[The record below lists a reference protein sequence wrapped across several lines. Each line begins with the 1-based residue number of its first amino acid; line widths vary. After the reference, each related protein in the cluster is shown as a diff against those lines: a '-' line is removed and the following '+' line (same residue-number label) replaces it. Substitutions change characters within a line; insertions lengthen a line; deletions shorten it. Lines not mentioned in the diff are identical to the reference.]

1 MTHIKEIKLADVISK
16 LPEIEPLIIDNVFLE
31 KNDFF
36 FCALGFEDRCLY
48 IPELLAMKKRKI
60 FKKGFYFLYDTN
72 KSDNIVNKPKL
83 QNALNQLCSSVSLPI
98 ECDKDDFTSILR
110 EQMNEI
116 TKNGDI
122 PSITFDISACT
133 SKLLLLGLKIIF
145 EFDVKLKIFYSEANV
160 YHPTNEEY
168 SLNPEKWTKEK
179 SLGLTKGVTKVIPCS
194 EYHGYRRDIL
204 PDVLVS
210 FATFKPER
218 TMAIMTDI
226 DESLS
231 IKSNDRIMWIIG
243 KPHLEEDNWRMKF
256 VKEINKISDSSTFFN
271 VCTFDYK
278 ETLKV
283 LQKIYEKNE
292 NDENEFHINISPL
305 GSKMQSLGISLFYF
319 IRPDFSVYFAMPKKY
334 NAHQYSDEI
343 KAIWQIDFGNL
354 KDIMK
359 LLSSIG
365 QIEIVNE

>member
-1 MTHIKEIKLADVISK
+1 MTHIREIKLADVIPK
-16 LPEIEPLIIDNVFLE
+16 LPEIKHLIIDDVFSD

-48 IPELLAMKKRKI
+48 IPERLALKKRKI

-72 KSDNIVNKPKL
+72 KSDNIANKPKL
-83 QNALNQLCSSVSLPI
+83 QNALNQFCSSVSRPI
-98 ECDKDDFTSILR
+98 ECDKDDFTTILR

-116 TKNGDI
+116 TKNGNI
-122 PSITFDISACT
+122 PSITFDISTCT
-133 SKLLLLGLKIIF
+133 SKLLLLGLKVIF

-160 YHPTNEEY
+160 YYPTYEEY
-168 SLNPEKWTKEK
+168 SLNPEKWNKEN
-179 SLGLTKGVTKVIPCS
+179 SLGLTKGVTKVIPSS
-194 EYHGYRRDIL
+194 EYHGYRRERL

-218 TMAIMTDI
+218 TMAIMADI

-231 IKSNDRIMWIIG
+231 IKPNDRIIWIVG
-243 KPHLEEDNWRMKF
+243 KPHLEEDIWRMKF
-256 VKEINKISDSSTFFN
+256 VKEINKISESSTFFN

-278 ETLKV
+278 ETIKV
-283 LQKIYEKNE
+283 LQKIYEKYE
-292 NDENEFHINISPL
+292 KEEKECHINISPL

-334 NAHQYSDEI
+334 NAHQYSEGIKEI
-343 KAIWQIDFGNL
+343 FKIDFGNL
-354 KDIMK
+354 REIMK
-359 LLSSIG
+359 LLNSIG
-365 QIEIVNE
+365 QIEIVN

>member
-1 MTHIKEIKLADVISK
+1 MTHIREIKLADVIPK
-16 LPEIEPLIIDNVFLE
+16 LPDIEPLIIDNVFSE

-48 IPELLAMKKRKI
+48 IPELLAIKKRKI
-60 FKKGFYFLYDTN
+60 FKKGFYFVYNTN

-83 QNALNQLCSSVSLPI
+83 QNALNQFCSSVSRPI
-98 ECDKDDFTSILR
+98 ECDKDDFTTILR
-110 EQMNEI
+110 EKMNEI
-116 TKNGDI
+116 TKNGNI
-122 PSITFDISACT
+122 PSITFDISTWT
-133 SKLLLLGLKIIF
+133 SKLLLLGLKVIF

-160 YHPTNEEY
+160 YYPTYEEY
-168 SLNPEKWTKEK
+168 SLNPEKWNKEN
-179 SLGLTKGVTKVIPCS
+179 SLGLTKGVTKVIPSS
-194 EYHGYRRDIL
+194 EYHGYRRDRL

-218 TMAIMTDI
+218 TMAIMADI

-231 IKSNDRIMWIIG
+231 IKPNDRIIWIIG

-278 ETLKV
+278 ETIKV
-283 LQKIYEKNE
+283 LQKIYEK
-292 NDENEFHINISPL
+292 DEKDEKECHINISPL

-334 NAHQYSDEI
+334 NAHQYSDGI
-343 KAIWQIDFGNL
+343 KEIWQIDLGNL
-354 KDIMK
+354 REIME

-365 QIEIVNE
+365 QIEIVN